1 MSFGRFFAAIHFG
14 SFSTVSTLCG
24 HSALKAVWRDL
35 KQSRFSDALPAILAF
50 NSLSFPNLVTI
61 ETSGGATS

>member
-1 MSFGRFFAAIHFG
+1 MPKSVRNAATQLKDVAKDLLIN
-14 SFSTVSTLCG
+14 
-24 HSALKAVWRDL
+24 SAGIASVPGQKTGNVDYESW
-35 KQSRFSDALPAILAF
+35 AF